1 MSQETY
7 VRIFRA
13 MLFIIAKET
22 NNNNNNNKTGNNPND
37 HEQENG

>member
-22 NNNNNNNKTGNNPND
+22 NNNNNKTGNNPND

>member
-22 NNNNNNNKTGNNPND
+22 NNNNSKTGNNPND